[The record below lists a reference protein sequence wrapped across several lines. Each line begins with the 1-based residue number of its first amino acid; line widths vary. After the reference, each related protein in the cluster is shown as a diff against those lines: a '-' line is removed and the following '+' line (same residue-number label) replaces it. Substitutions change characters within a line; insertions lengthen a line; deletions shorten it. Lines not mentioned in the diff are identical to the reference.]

1 LLYLPNPSGV
11 KSLETDIRVLLAD
24 DHPLLRQGLRQAVEA
39 EPRFKVVAEAGDG
52 NTALE
57 QIRRIKPDIAVLDV
71 NMPQLD
77 GFAVARAIR
86 DEQLPVEIIFLTV
99 YRERRFLNQALEL
112 GAKGYV
118 LKDSAVTDIVAGIR
132 AVVAGEHFTSPAMTS
147 YLINRAARGRFA
159 ASEENLSRINSLT
172 PTERRILKLIAA
184 YKTSK
189 EIADELCISF
199 RTVNTHRANICQK
212 LEIRGNHALMK
223 FALDHQ
229 AEL

>member
-1 LLYLPNPSGV
+1 M
-11 KSLETDIRVLLAD
+11 KTEIRILIAD

-39 EPRFKVVAEAGDG
+39 DPRFKVVAEAGDG
-52 NTALE
+52 YAALE
-57 QIRRIKPDIAVLDV
+57 GIEKLVPDIAVLDV

-86 DEQLPVEIIFLTV
+86 DKQLPVEIIFLTA
-99 YRERRFLNQALEL
+99 YRERSFLNQALEL

-118 LKDSAVTDIVAGIR
+118 LKDSAVTDIVSGIG

-147 YLINRAARGRFA
+147 YLIHSSGRSRQGA
-159 ASEENLSRINSLT
+159 TRDNLPAGIKDLT

-212 LEIRGNHALMK
+212 LEIHGNHTLMK
-223 FALDHQ
+223 FALDHE
-229 AEL
+229 AELE